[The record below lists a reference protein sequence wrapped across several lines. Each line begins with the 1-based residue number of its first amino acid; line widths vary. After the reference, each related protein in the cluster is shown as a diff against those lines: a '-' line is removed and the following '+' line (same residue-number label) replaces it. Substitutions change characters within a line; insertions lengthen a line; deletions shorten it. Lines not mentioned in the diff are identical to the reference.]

1 MRFSGNQGWDCAKC
15 GKSIGKRYNG
25 HYCFKCA
32 NEVQDSIMEKRGLT
46 WNKNKKNSKQH
57 NYG

>member
-32 NEVQDSIMEKRGLT
+32 NEVQDSIMEKRG
-46 WNKNKKNSKQH
+46 
-57 NYG
+57 